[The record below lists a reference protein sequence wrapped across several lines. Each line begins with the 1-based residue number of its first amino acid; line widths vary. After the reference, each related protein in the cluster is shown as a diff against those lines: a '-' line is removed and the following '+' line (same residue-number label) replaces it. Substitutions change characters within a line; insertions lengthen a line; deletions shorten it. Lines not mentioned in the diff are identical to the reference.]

1 MKCLET
7 LIRSVSGAGKG
18 QKNLSNVK
26 YLGWQDDMEP
36 IYKQTTVLLRVPKHD
51 GLSLMVLEALA
62 RGRQVIWTNKF
73 PFCYYVHSY
82 VDVKN
87 ALLQIKEHQ
96 VLNYRGARY
105 VIETLNEET
114 IITRLIEIYKS
125 LRRRT

>member
-1 MKCLET
+1 MFFFAK
-7 LIRSVSGAGKG
+7 
-18 QKNLSNVK
+18 
-26 YLGWQDDMEP
+26 
-36 IYKQTTVLLRVPKHD
+36 IY
-51 GLSLMVLEALA
+51 
-62 RGRQVIWTNKF
+62 KF